1 MAQKHYASLE
11 GTKVS
16 ITHLTG
22 PFRRCGSCGGIEAT
36 LTLSAP
42 GTHAARLECTFCGA
56 HTAYLSRDHLAAM
69 NAQKK
74 GAA

>member
-1 MAQKHYASLE
+1 MAQKHYAPIE

-22 PFRRCGSCGGIEAT
+22 PFRRCGSCGGIEAK

-56 HTAYLSRDHLAAM
+56 HTAYLSRDHLAALLSVRR
-69 NAQKK
+69 AS
-74 GAA
+74 